1 MSKLNKILRSI
12 DSPLH
17 RILMDKLDIFFSVG
31 TFFDN
36 YRYIILS
43 SQITMRSP
51 KGGQITARSLDR
63 IRRATTTKTRT
74 TMSSLT
80 VSSKC
85 AHGAYSRMEGPS
97 RATVEDGSTEPCRR
111 HTPSN
116 RRMFW

>member
-17 RILMDKLDIFFSVG
+17 RILMDKLDIFISVG

-43 SQITMRSP
+43 SQIT
-51 KGGQITARSLDR
+51 ARSLDR
-63 IRRATTTKTRT
+63 IRRETTTKTRT

-85 AHGAYSRMEGPS
+85 AHGAYNRMEGPS
-97 RATVEDGSTEPCRR
+97 RATVEDGSM
-111 HTPSN
+111 S
-116 RRMFW
+116 MF